1 MNNEMSIEHFIE
13 TIKKLPKHEHREAW
27 IRWLSDYDKA
37 GPFKRQTGEKHSA
50 KFVYNNLAFPEMLLW
65 LIQSVGIEQGLIDMA
80 ESDSKQFENVR
91 RKAAAIRKR
100 VPWKD
105 LERLLKE

>member
-1 MNNEMSIEHFIE
+1 MKKEMSIEEFIQA
-13 TIKKLPKHEHREAW
+13 IHKLPKHKHREEW
-27 IRWLSDYDKA
+27 IRWLSDYDKP
-37 GPFKRQTGEKHSA
+37 GPYNRQAGEKHSA

-65 LIQSVGIEQGLIDMA
+65 LIQSVGIEQGLVEMA
-80 ESDSKQFENVR
+80 ESDSKQLENVR

-105 LERLLKE
+105 LERLLRE